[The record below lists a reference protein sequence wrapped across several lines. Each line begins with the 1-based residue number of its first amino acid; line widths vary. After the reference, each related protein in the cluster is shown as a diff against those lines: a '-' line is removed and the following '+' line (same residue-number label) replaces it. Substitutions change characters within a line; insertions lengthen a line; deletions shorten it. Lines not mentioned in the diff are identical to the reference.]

1 MTRQPHVIGM
11 VWYRQEEYARFRK
24 LFRDGRKLP
33 PTYKQWLKQANKGLE
48 QLTAQGHLVEK
59 VYLDLDTFPDW
70 RRRRGLDID
79 ADARMRFANEAVARK
94 YRNPH

>member
-1 MTRQPHVIGM
+1 MDLQPHVIGM

-24 LFRDGRKLP
+24 LFSDGRKLP
-33 PTYKQWLKQANKGLE
+33 PTHKQWLKQANKTFEEFAVRGY
-48 QLTAQGHLVEK
+48 LVEK

-70 RRRRGLDID
+70 CRRRGLDID
-79 ADARMRFANEAVARK
+79 AKARTRFANEAVARK